1 MINNKKNKTD
11 TYIIPDKAFIRLS
24 DVKAIVKYCDNG
36 CNVSDKCKF
45 FEKCQANSNFTM
57 VKLILYNDITIRLSY
72 KEYIAFEK
80 VFIENG
86 YISEPIFIY
95 K

>member
-1 MINNKKNKTD
+1 
-11 TYIIPDKAFIRLS
+11 
-24 DVKAIVKYCDNG
+24 
-36 CNVSDKCKF
+36 
-45 FEKCQANSNFTM
+45 M
-57 VKLILYNDITIRLSY
+57 VKLVLYNDITIRLTY
-72 KEYIAFEK
+72 NEYIAFEK

>member
-36 CNVSDKCKF
+36 CNISDSSTYGYWTSTPVIDNFNYAWFVSWNNRLSHSVIG
-45 FEKCQANSNFTM
+45 NSNPRGIRP
-57 VKLILYNDITIRLSY
+57 VITISKSL
-72 KEYIAFEK
+72 
-80 VFIENG
+80 
-86 YISEPIFIY
+86 IS
-95 K
+95 